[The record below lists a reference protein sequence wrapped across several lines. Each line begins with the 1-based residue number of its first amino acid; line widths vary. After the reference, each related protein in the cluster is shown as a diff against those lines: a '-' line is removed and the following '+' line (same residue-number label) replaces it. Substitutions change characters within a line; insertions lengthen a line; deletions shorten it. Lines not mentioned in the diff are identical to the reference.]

1 MISNNAT
8 GVRAAYAGRMI
19 LPNKIKTSGY
29 LISTVSVVLLG
40 IVSWKSAQADPLMAA
55 CLVGGMLASVA
66 GMFLRWLSYQLDD
79 Q

>member
-8 GVRAAYAGRMI
+8 GAGTVYAGRMI

-40 IVSWKSAQADPLMAA
+40 IVSWKSAQTSPLMAT
-55 CLVGGMLASVA
+55 CLIGGMIASVA
-66 GMFLRWLSYQLDD
+66 GMFLRWLSYQIDEE
-79 Q
+79 

>member
-1 MISNNAT
+1 
-8 GVRAAYAGRMI
+8 MI

-40 IVSWKSAQADPLMAA
+40 IVSWKSARADPLMGV
-55 CLVGGMLASVA
+55 CLIGGMLASVA
-66 GMFLRWLSYQLDD
+66 GMFLRWLSYQVDK